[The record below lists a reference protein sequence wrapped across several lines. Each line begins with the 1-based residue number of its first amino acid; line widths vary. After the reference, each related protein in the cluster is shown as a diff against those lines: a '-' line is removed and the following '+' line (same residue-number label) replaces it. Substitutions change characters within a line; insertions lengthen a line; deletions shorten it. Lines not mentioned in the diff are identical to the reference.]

1 LKDCHTEPVEVYS
14 HLEQGL
20 RQAQTDKSYFMIA
33 YVKHNNRNYNI
44 DLSKPLDISIPLHG
58 NDSNV
63 NAWYV
68 DPPKIEAHT
77 DGDYIG
83 KVSEG
88 GSTNFNNIS
97 FNPHAHGTHTECVG
111 HITKDFHSINKNL
124 NRFFFLAEVV
134 TIAPE
139 KYQDDFV
146 ISRKQL
152 QYAFGNKKR
161 EALVVRTLP
170 NLKEKLSRQYSN
182 TNPPYL
188 LEQTAEFLAE
198 KEIDHLLIDLPSV
211 DKEKD
216 SGALLAHRAFW
227 NVEGKIRKK
236 ATITEFIFVPNSIKD
251 GTYFLNLQ
259 VAPFENDASPSRPV
273 LYKIEE
279 E

>member
-1 LKDCHTEPVEVYS
+1 MLAT
-14 HLEQGL
+14 
-20 RQAQTDKSYFMIA
+20 I
-33 YVKHNNRNYNI
+33 KHNNRNYKI
-44 DLSKPLDISIPLHG
+44 DLSKPLDISIPMHG
-58 NDSNV
+58 EASNV
-63 NAWYV
+63 NAWYL
-68 DPPKIEAHT
+68 DHPKIEPHIE
-77 DGDYIG
+77 GDFTG

-88 GSTNFNNIS
+88 ASTNFNDIS

-111 HITKDFHSINKNL
+111 HITEEFHSVNKSL
-124 NRFFFLAEVV
+124 KQFFFLAEIV

-161 EALVVRTLP
+161 QALVIRTLP

-188 LEQTAEFLAE
+188 LEQTAELLVE

-216 SGALLAHRAFW
+216 SGALLAHRSFW
-227 NVEGKIRKK
+227 NMNGKTRKN

-273 LYKIEE
+273 LYEILEE
-279 E
+279 